1 MDTIQTGDTYEVCY
15 YFLNNCTIKD
25 IEVISLNGKL
35 ACSVIMEGEN
45 LPELQVKFF
54 RNDAYVNL
62 FEFRRF
68 YSKVT
73 GYINEAKKKYK
84 ALQKQQGGDV

>member
-1 MDTIQTGDTYEVCY
+1 MDTIQTTDTYEVCY

-25 IEVISLNGKL
+25 IEVLPLNGKL
-35 ACSVIMEGEN
+35 SCSVIMEGEN

-54 RNDAYVNL
+54 RNEAFVNL

-73 GYINEAKKKYK
+73 GYINEAKKQYK
-84 ALQKQQGGDV
+84 VLQKQQGGCV